1 MKLLNVGQRTFITR
15 YGEWKPMEVI
25 EVPDNEA
32 EEYLAYGVEVKIVEH
47 VKTVERIDETIKDNV
62 ETVQT
67 VSKKQKKR

>member
-32 EEYLAYGVEVKIVEH
+32 EEYLAYGIEVKIVEH
-47 VKTVERIDETIKDNV
+47 VETVERVDETTQDVV
-62 ETVQT
+62 ETI
-67 VSKKQKKR
+67 SKVNKRQKKR